1 MKFKKMS
8 LALLAL
14 GLGLAGCAKRPT
26 DSSSSSDGSG
36 DNLFTYKTTSFTDT
50 IGSKT
55 NSETFDYEKI
65 IVNPISNLRED
76 FAMGVDG
83 SMIETVL
90 ENGGVYFN
98 EDGKEQDVYQIM
110 AHNGVNFFRVRIWN
124 TPSNLFGDG
133 YGGGNVDTAKAIAM
147 SKRAQAA
154 NMNIL
159 VDLHYSDFWADP
171 ASQRI
176 PTAWAGLSLENL
188 AREVETFTAKVLN
201 DFKTAGVNVQAVQ
214 IGNEINNGLL
224 FPIGKIDWSNAAAS
238 YQKVASLLK
247 AGIRGAKSVNPNI
260 LTMIHL
266 AEGGS
271 FDVFNSFFSAMETNE
286 VNYDLIGASYYPYY
300 HGSLAN
306 LQNNLNNTANKFKKP
321 VIVAETSYGFTTAD
335 SEHASHIYNSGME
348 DGGKYLT
355 SIQGQAT
362 LIRDVVQVLADV
374 PEKRGAGIFYWEPA
388 WLPVEGAGWATAEG
402 QAWTETGD
410 ANESENVAQFSDGKA
425 TWSNQALFSFNGRM
439 LPSLKTFKLMQG
451 NQNSIAEVALRA
463 RTSEISLTLNLAAE
477 EKLPSHYLVE
487 TNLDAIR
494 QFEVVWNE
502 SENSKLST
510 PGTYVVNGLVENK
523 YAVKANVVVIENYV
537 VDPSFEYQGSSDRVI
552 APWVAASDT
561 HPNEVNKVAKLNRK
575 AGDVLS
581 GTTNFNWYHGS
592 QVFHFKISQEIT
604 LKNAGTY
611 ELSAYLMGPKSSEFK
626 HNLLEIFVIK
636 GDGTR
641 LVIDMKNVIDGW
653 TSGYKKGTVA
663 NISGS
668 ANEKITI
675 GVEGRADPGAW
686 GHADDFMLVKVS

>member
-1 MKFKKMS
+1 MKFKKVAFA
-8 LALLAL
+8 ALVVTFT
-14 GLGLAGCAKRPT
+14 LAGCTKTPEQPNS
-26 DSSSSSDGSG
+26 DS
-36 DNLFTYKTTSFTDT
+36 LFTYETTSFSDT

-55 NSETFDYEKI
+55 NNEKYDYDKI

-83 SMIETVL
+83 SMIESVL
-90 ENGGVYFN
+90 ENGGVYYN
-98 EDGKEQDVYQIM
+98 EEGKEQDVYQIM
-110 AHNGVNFFRVRIWN
+110 ARNGVNFFRVRLWN
-124 TPSNLFGDG
+124 KPSNLFGDV
-133 YGGGNVDTAKAIAM
+133 YGGGNVDTAKAIKM
-147 SKRAQAA
+147 SKKAQAA

-171 ASQRI
+171 ATQRT
-176 PTAWAGLSLENL
+176 PTAWSGYTLENL
-188 AREVETFTAKVLN
+188 ASEVERFTAKVLN
-201 DFKTAGVNVQAVQ
+201 DFKNAGVNVQAVQ

-224 FPIGKIDWSNAAAS
+224 FPVGKIDWSNATQS
-238 YQKVASLLK
+238 YKNVSTILK
-247 AGIRGAKSVNPNI
+247 AGIKGAKSVNPNI

-271 FDVFNSFFSAMETNE
+271 FDIFNSFFSAMATNE
-286 VNYDLIGASYYPYY
+286 VNYDLIGASYYPFY

-335 SEHASHIYNSGME
+335 SEHASHIYNAGME

-410 ANESENVAQFSDGKA
+410 ANDIKVVADFKDGKA
-425 TWSNQALFSFNGRM
+425 TWSNQALFSYNGRM
-439 LPSLKTFKLMQG
+439 LPSLKTFKLMRG
-451 NQNSIAEVALRA
+451 KHNPIAEVAVKA
-463 RTSEISLTLNLAAE
+463 RTISISLTLNIAAE
-477 EKLPSHYLVE
+477 EKLPSTYLVE

-494 QFEVVWNE
+494 PFAVEWNASE
-502 SENSKLST
+502 SSALSK
-510 PGTYVVNGLVENK
+510 PGSYIVTGRVENK
-523 YAVKANVVVIENYV
+523 FPVVANVVVIENYV
-537 VDPSFEYQGSSDRVI
+537 LDPSFENQGSSDRVV
-552 APWVAASDT
+552 APWVPNSDT

-575 AGDVLS
+575 AGDVRT

-592 QVFHFKISQEIT
+592 QVFHFKVSQEII

-611 ELSAYLMGPKSSEFK
+611 ELSAYINGPKASEME
-626 HNLLEIFVIK
+626 HMSLEIFVIK
-636 GDGTR
+636 ADGTR
-641 LVIDMKNVIDGW
+641 LSVDMKNVIDGW
-653 TSGYKKGTVA
+653 SSGYKKGVVN
-663 NISGS
+663 NITIL
-668 ANEKITI
+668 ANEKIVI
-675 GVEGRADPGAW
+675 GVEGRAAPTAW
-686 GHADDFMLVKVS
+686 GHADDFSLIKVS